1 MYKDSMCKKTKILKY
16 KVVNTNIDK
25 SFIGK
30 KIDLERVESKG
41 RSIIKPRT
49 KPPVWFIEFEKRN
62 NQKFEKIDEKFE
74 QIDKNLKK

>member
-49 KPPVWFIEFEKRN
+49 KPPV
-62 NQKFEKIDEKFE
+62 
-74 QIDKNLKK
+74 